1 MSKHTPGPWHWGF
14 PDGEDERSQLEGNVE
29 YPEMNPVLMAWG
41 CQPKCIPG
49 GCPLLPKKADRD
61 LITAAPDLLEAA
73 KMAFTDLESY
83 EWTDLPGGYAVLRTV
98 RELQA
103 AIAKAEE
110 GS

>member
-61 LITAAPDLLEAA
+61 LIAAAPDLLEACKELLKSINCA
-73 KMAFTDLESY
+73 WEHSITKSCKV
-83 EWTDLPGGYAVLRTV
+83 AV
-98 RELQA
+98 A

-110 GS
+110 AP

>member
-1 MSKHTPGPWHWGF
+1 MGKHTPGPWHWGF

-61 LITAAPDLLEAA
+61 LIAAAPDLLEAC
-73 KMAFTDLESY
+73 KDIVEIWQSSDECDWETSFDMIKE
-83 EWTDLPGGYAVLRTV
+83 
-98 RELQA
+98 

-110 GS
+110 G